1 MTFFVWSFLFTV
13 FFYNR
18 PLFCVS
24 YDWLLFDSPTDNP
37 SYFTISGQSPVP
49 TATTPT
55 DIVESIGAKPK
66 RFKSW
71 FKLPKRPF
79 RSKVALDQPEN
90 TDRCSGNSPPPAS
103 PEPEPQSN
111 LNDFAHSEVVYYNFC
126 SATQQ
131 DPAPS
136 STEVNN
142 DDDVFSDTS
151 TIRGVGSTRTLS
163 RRRHSL
169 GSWFRSSLAAV
180 RKHNT
185 GASTASGLESHD
197 TATEA
202 NERPS
207 TSSERALLAR
217 NVSTSVNCVSTAW
230 VTFLSAFHNRL
241 DF

>member
-1 MTFFVWSFLFTV
+1 M
-13 FFYNR
+13 
-18 PLFCVS
+18 
-24 YDWLLFDSPTDNP
+24 
-37 SYFTISGQSPVP
+37 
-49 TATTPT
+49 
-55 DIVESIGAKPK
+55 VESVGAKPK

-90 TDRCSGNSPPPAS
+90 IDRATSSGNSPPPGS

-111 LNDFAHSEVVYYNFC
+111 LNDFAHSDVVYYNFC
-126 SATQQ
+126 PVTQP

-136 STEVNN
+136 GEVNN

-180 RKHNT
+180 RNHNT
-185 GASTASGLESHD
+185 GASTAFGLESHD
-197 TATEA
+197 TAIERAT
-202 NERPS
+202 ERPS

-217 NVSTSVNCVSTAW
+217 KVSSSVNCVS
-230 VTFLSAFHNRL
+230 SAL
-241 DF
+241 VISPKIVID

>member
-1 MTFFVWSFLFTV
+1 M
-13 FFYNR
+13 
-18 PLFCVS
+18 
-24 YDWLLFDSPTDNP
+24 
-37 SYFTISGQSPVP
+37 
-49 TATTPT
+49 
-55 DIVESIGAKPK
+55 VESIGAKPK

-71 FKLPKRPF
+71 FKLPKKPF
-79 RSKVALDQPEN
+79 RSKVTLHQPEN
-90 TDRCSGNSPPPAS
+90 TDRFSENSPPPGS

-111 LNDFAHSEVVYYNFC
+111 LNDFTHSDVVYYNFC
-126 SATQQ
+126 SASQ
-131 DPAPS
+131 DPTP

-151 TIRGVGSTRTLS
+151 TIRGIGSTRTLS

-197 TATEA
+197 TATETT
-202 NERPS
+202 ERPS

-217 NVSTSVNCVSTAW
+217 NVSTSVNCVSSAS
-230 VTFLSAFHNRL
+230 VIFLGL
-241 DF
+241 Q